1 MSTKVELKM
10 QKDVHTA
17 EKGDICF
24 LNGKLI
30 SVADD
35 CMMKVHK
42 LENGSLRMENE
53 IELQCGEV
61 SSICTNQVDKIFLG
75 G

>member
-1 MSTKVELKM
+1 MMS
-10 QKDVHTA
+10 DVHSA
-17 EKGDICF
+17 EVGDICF

-42 LENGSLRMENE
+42 IENGSLRMENE
-53 IELQCGEV
+53 IELPGGEV
-61 SSICTNQVDKIFLG
+61 NSICTN
-75 G
+75 